1 MPNDFSTPPASKR
14 RWTRLTK
21 PVVVVI
27 TIALAL
33 GGVVAWRASNAKK
46 VEPKKDELKVFE
58 FVERDI
64 ARVTP
69 RDLGNVIPLSGT
81 LTPLTQAM
89 VKSKVAAEVSKV
101 HVQEGQRVSAGQVL
115 VSLDTQDLRARLDAQ
130 QANVAE
136 MKARLELA
144 AKNEANNR
152 QLVAKNFISQNAL
165 DAVTSNAAVAR
176 ANLVAAESQA
186 AISQR
191 AFNDAAIRAPFDGVV
206 AKRMVNIGEK
216 ISPDMQ
222 VMQIVDLTKM
232 ELEAMVP
239 VADIPNVKIGQAIS
253 FTVDGFQTRQFT
265 GKVER
270 INPSAEA
277 GSRAIAIFV
286 SIPNPEQAL
295 KGGMFASGK
304 LAAASS
310 AAVNA
315 IPLVAVREE
324 GGQNFVFIIDKNR
337 IERKPV
343 TVGLRNV
350 DLGLAEI
357 REGLAE
363 GTEVV
368 AVKMDGLKVGATAIF
383 KSAAPP
389 AAVVDA
395 KK

>member
-1 MPNDFSTPPASKR
+1 MPNDFTIPPSKKR
-14 RWTRLTK
+14 RWGK
-21 PVVVVI
+21 PIVI
-27 TIALAL
+27 VLLIASVL
-33 GGVVAWRASNAKK
+33 GGLVAWRASNAKK
-46 VEPKKDELKVFE
+46 VEPKKDDVKVFE
-58 FVERDI
+58 FAQRDI
-64 ARVTP
+64 ATVAL

-101 HVQEGQRVSAGQVL
+101 HVQEGERVSAGQVL
-115 VSLDTQDLRARLDAQ
+115 VSLDTQDLRARLDSQ
-130 QANVAE
+130 QATVAE

-191 AFNDAAIRAPFDGVV
+191 ALNDAAIRAPFSGVI

-222 VMQIVDLTKM
+222 VMQVVDLTKM

-253 FTVDGFQTRQFT
+253 FTVDGFQARQFT
-265 GKVER
+265 GKIER

-277 GSRAIAIFV
+277 GSRSIAIFV
-286 SIPNPEQAL
+286 SIPNPEQSL

-304 LAAASS
+304 LAALSS
-310 AAVNA
+310 APIKA

-324 GGQNFVFIIDKNR
+324 GGQSFVFIINKDK

-343 TVGLRNV
+343 TVGLRNI

-368 AVKMDGLKVGATAIF
+368 AVKMDGLKAGATAIY
-383 KSAAPP
+383 KSTKSVAAP